1 MWQNWRFCA
10 TERWRRRKLEPSSK
24 ATARHSRFGGSYI
37 VQGLKSIGERDLI
50 FHKGLHNLRNYSSD
64 LGKQPRKEPKRRQAA
79 QELSVQH
86 RSALNVRLF
95 LRDFC
100 SEFLENCYN
109 RLMGAVKV
117 RAWEGHGGN

>member
-1 MWQNWRFCA
+1 M
-10 TERWRRRKLEPSSK
+10 
-24 ATARHSRFGGSYI
+24 
-37 VQGLKSIGERDLI
+37 
-50 FHKGLHNLRNYSSD
+50 
-64 LGKQPRKEPKRRQAA
+64 PKRRQAA
-79 QELSVQH
+79 QELSMQR

-117 RAWEGHGGN
+117 RTWEDTEVVGIVWRGDQRSDRPVMGKKCNLELGVWARKQIGHRRDGEDGRRRWVIGMRKKGSRGREGQCGET